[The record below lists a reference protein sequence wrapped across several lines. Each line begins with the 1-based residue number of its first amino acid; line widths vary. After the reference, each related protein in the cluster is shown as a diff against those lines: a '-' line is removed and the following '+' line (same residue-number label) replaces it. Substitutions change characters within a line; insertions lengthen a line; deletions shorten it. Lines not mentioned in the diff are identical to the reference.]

1 MKQPINEI
9 KRMQQLAGIIS
20 ESQLN
25 EDIDVTYG
33 REEGENAVD
42 NSVAISFI
50 KQALKNRGYNVP
62 EAILDDMD
70 ENGATG
76 DLFSTEDPNDPQL
89 DYYETFN
96 EEKAIEVVN
105 ENIEKMIKYGDRE
118 LLALGDEDYT
128 LPDNINSIEDF
139 KSKIRR

>member
-1 MKQPINEI
+1 MKKQINEI
-9 KRMQQLAGIIS
+9 KRMQQLAGLIK

-33 REEGENAVD
+33 REEGENDVD
-42 NSVAISFI
+42 VDKAISFI
-50 KQALKNRGYNVP
+50 KQTLKNRGYNVP
-62 EAILDDMD
+62 EIILDDMY
-70 ENGATG
+70 ENGAIG

-96 EEKAIEVVN
+96 EEKAIEMAREYVDMM
-105 ENIEKMIKYGDRE
+105 KQSGGE

-128 LPDNINSIEDF
+128 LPDNINSLEDF
-139 KSKIRR
+139 R

>member
-1 MKQPINEI
+1 MKKQINEI
-9 KRMQQLAGIIS
+9 KRMQQLAGLIK

-33 REEGENAVD
+33 REEGENSVD
-42 NSVAISFI
+42 VAVAINFI
-50 KQALKNRGYNVP
+50 KQTLKNRGYNVS
-62 EAILDDMD
+62 EEILEDMY

-96 EEKAIEVVN
+96 EEKAIEMVR
-105 ENIEKMIKYGDRE
+105 EYIKAMIKYGDRE
-118 LLALGDEDYT
+118 LLASDDEDYT

-139 KSKIRR
+139 R

>member
-1 MKQPINEI
+1 MKKQINEI
-9 KRMQQLAGIIS
+9 KRMQQLAGLIK

-33 REEGENAVD
+33 REEGENSVD
-42 NSVAISFI
+42 VAVAINFI
-50 KQALKNRGYNVP
+50 KQTLKNRGYNVS
-62 EAILDDMD
+62 EEILEDMY

-96 EEKAIEVVN
+96 EEKAIEMVR
-105 ENIEKMIKYGDRE
+105 EYIEAMIKYGDRE
-118 LLALGDEDYT
+118 LLASDDEDYT

-139 KSKIRR
+139 R